1 MLSRDERQTLGV
13 QKWVNSGCRSTWCW
27 STGVGKTIG
36 SMKAIKLF
44 LTKNKDR
51 KIVVVVPT
59 EALKIQWMQVLSKN
73 KLLQEVDVE
82 IINSAVKVNSKVD
95 FIILDEAHRYASDTF
110 IAVFKQRNPSIV
122 LGLSA
127 TFERLDGKHD
137 LLAKYCPVCDTI
149 TVKEAIENKW
159 LSPYKEYKVAI
170 QAPDI
175 ADYNYYN
182 QQFYNSFSFF
192 NNDFN
197 LAMKCLTNI
206 IYRRTYA
213 KTMNISAKEM
223 DAIIYTWNRALKDRK
238 KFVTEH
244 PKKLEITRKILAAR
258 RDKKAITFSATI
270 KQAEKIGGG
279 YVVHSGKT
287 KKKNRLTLSEFD
299 RLKTGVLHSSKALNE
314 GLDCA
319 GLNLAIVLSNNSS
332 KTVKTQ
338 RINR

>member
-1 MLSRDERQTLGV
+1 M
-13 QKWVNSGCRSTWCW
+13 
-27 STGVGKTIG
+27 
-36 SMKAIKLF
+36 
-44 LTKNKDR
+44 
-51 KIVVVVPT
+51 
-59 EALKIQWMQVLSKN
+59 
-73 KLLQEVDVE
+73 
-82 IINSAVKVNSKVD
+82 
-95 FIILDEAHRYASDTF
+95 
-110 IAVFKQRNPSIV
+110 
-122 LGLSA
+122 GLSA

-137 LLAKYCPVCDTI
+137 LLVKYCPVCDTI

-159 LSPYKEYKVAI
+159 LSPYKEYKVLI
-170 QAPDI
+170 QTPDI

-206 IYRRTYA
+206 IYRRKYA
-213 KTMNISAKEM
+213 KAMKISAKEM

-244 PKKLEITRKILAAR
+244 PKKIEITRKILAAR
-258 RDKKAITFSATI
+258 RNKKAITFSATI

-287 KKKNRLTLSEFD
+287 KKKNRLTLAEFD

-338 RINR
+338 RIGRVIRYEEGKEAEIFTLVLANTNEEHWFNTSNEGKSYIEVTEKELEDVLNYKDINAQEQEAEASPLLFRL

>member
-1 MLSRDERQTLGV
+1 
-13 QKWVNSGCRSTWCW
+13 
-27 STGVGKTIG
+27 
-36 SMKAIKLF
+36 
-44 LTKNKDR
+44 
-51 KIVVVVPT
+51 
-59 EALKIQWMQVLSKN
+59 
-73 KLLQEVDVE
+73 
-82 IINSAVKVNSKVD
+82 
-95 FIILDEAHRYASDTF
+95 
-110 IAVFKQRNPSIV
+110 
-122 LGLSA
+122 GLSA

-299 RLKTGVLHSSKALNE
+299 ILKTGVLHSSKALNE